1 MENKSTFGNN
11 SFPIR
16 PPEESAVLPPA
27 ESGLAAAD
35 ASPDRRHS
43 PDRRGAD
50 TIWHPSPAFPGL
62 CTDPLRGS
70 TAVMSSWDF
79 STGLM
84 DERDAF

>member
-27 ESGLAAAD
+27 ESELMQALTGGTDQTGEGLTQ
-35 ASPDRRHS
+35 SGIP
-43 PDRRGAD
+43 
-50 TIWHPSPAFPGL
+50 PSPASTGL

-84 DERDAF
+84 DDRDAF